1 MVYTANTKRNPKHR
15 DSVQDDDLSR
25 LLGEK
30 QNELL
35 WLPDL
40 LEELQAL
47 RNEYRDGW
55 ETDDCDYCNVASAVI
70 QEDYRVKRLN
80 ETIEL
85 TDFYY
90 QIPWTMFNVFE
101 TFELRINIL
110 KGLQDD
116 IYKDK
121 TEDPRDLFVRKMGK
135 DLSQIE
141 DSH

>member
-1 MVYTANTKRNPKHR
+1 MIYTANTKRNPKHCDPVR
-15 DSVQDDDLSR
+15 DDDLSR
-25 LLGEK
+25 LLREK
-30 QNELL
+30 QNELP

-55 ETDDCDYCNVASAVI
+55 ETDDCAYCKVSAAVI
-70 QEDYRVKRLN
+70 QKDYRVKRLN
-80 ETIEL
+80 DMIEL

-90 QIPWTMFNVFE
+90 EIPWTMFNVPE
-101 TFELRINIL
+101 MIKLRINIF

-116 IYKDK
+116 ISKGK
-121 TEDPRDLFVRKMGK
+121 IEDLFLNKMVK
-135 DLSQIE
+135 DLALIE

>member
-1 MVYTANTKRNPKHR
+1 LR
-15 DSVQDDDLSR
+15 
-25 LLGEK
+25 EK

-55 ETDDCDYCNVASAVI
+55 ETDDCAYCKVSAAVI
-70 QEDYRVKRLN
+70 QKDYRVKRLN
-80 ETIEL
+80 DMIEL

-90 QIPWTMFNVFE
+90 EIPWTMFNVPE
-101 TFELRINIL
+101 MIKLRINIF

-116 IYKDK
+116 ISKGK
-121 TEDPRDLFVRKMGK
+121 IEDLFLNKMAK
-135 DLSQIE
+135 DLALIE

>member
-1 MVYTANTKRNPKHR
+1 MIYTANTKRNPKHR
-15 DSVQDDDLSR
+15 DPVQDDDLSR
-25 LLGEK
+25 LLREK
-30 QNELL
+30 QKELP

-55 ETDDCDYCNVASAVI
+55 ETDDCAYCKVSAAVI
-70 QEDYRVKRLN
+70 QKDYRVKRLN

>member
-1 MVYTANTKRNPKHR
+1 MIYTANTKRNSKHR
-15 DSVQDDDLSR
+15 DPVQDDDLSR
-25 LLGEK
+25 LLREK
-30 QNELL
+30 QKELP

-47 RNEYRDGW
+47 RNEHRDGW
-55 ETDDCDYCNVASAVI
+55 ETDDCDYCNVAAAVI

-101 TFELRINIL
+101 TFELRIYIL

-121 TEDPRDLFVRKMGK
+121 TEDPHDLFVRKMGK
-135 DLSQIE
+135 DLCQIE
-141 DSH
+141 HSH

>member
-1 MVYTANTKRNPKHR
+1 MIYTANTKRNPKHR
-15 DSVQDDDLSR
+15 DPVQDDDLSR
-25 LLGEK
+25 LLREK
-30 QNELL
+30 QKELP

-47 RNEYRDGW
+47 RNEHRDGW
-55 ETDDCDYCNVASAVI
+55 EIDDCDYCNVAAAVI
-70 QEDYRVKRLN
+70 REDYRVKRLN

-110 KGLQDD
+110 KEWRDD
-116 IYKDK
+116 IYEDK
-121 TEDPRDLFVRKMGK
+121 AEDDHDLFVRKMGK

>member
-15 DSVQDDDLSR
+15 DPVQDDDLSR
-25 LLGEK
+25 LLREK
-30 QNELL
+30 QKELP

-47 RNEYRDGW
+47 RNEHRDGW
-55 ETDDCDYCNVASAVI
+55 ETDDCDYCNVAAAVI
-70 QEDYRVKRLN
+70 QKDYRVKRLN

-110 KGLQDD
+110 KEWRDD
-116 IYKDK
+116 IYEDK
-121 TEDPRDLFVRKMGK
+121 AEDDHDLFVRKMGK

>member
-1 MVYTANTKRNPKHR
+1 MIYTANTKRNPKHR
-15 DSVQDDDLSR
+15 DPVQDDDLSR
-25 LLGEK
+25 LLREK
-30 QNELL
+30 QKELP

-47 RNEYRDGW
+47 RNEHRDV
-55 ETDDCDYCNVASAVI
+55 CDYCNVAAAVI

-90 QIPWTMFNVFE
+90 QIPWTMFNASE
-101 TFELRINIL
+101 TIELRINIL